1 MREMAQR
8 EKESAQGDRD
18 RRDRS
23 TTQDKF
29 PEVPVHEH
37 VPENDTRARE
47 EEEAI
52 EPTVNPAVQPTSES
66 LADPTQAPPADSTA
80 PLPREQTVVGGST
93 ISVNSQDSSAVQS
106 HGIATDTLDPST
118 SVAHTVGVY
127 TPAELLA
134 LRPPQG
140 VACLPP
146 RGVNMGLLK
155 QLTALGS
162 GKKKPKPQ
170 AKGGAKGRGGGGAG
184 AKKSGGLYTPLCSL
198 A

>member
-1 MREMAQR
+1 MAQR

-66 LADPTQAPPADSTA
+66 LADACESLLGATDCATVMFVAMCFIQAQTCAEASERTPALPFLDST
-80 PLPREQTVVGGST
+80 
-93 ISVNSQDSSAVQS
+93 
-106 HGIATDTLDPST
+106 
-118 SVAHTVGVY
+118 
-127 TPAELLA
+127 
-134 LRPPQG
+134 
-140 VACLPP
+140 
-146 RGVNMGLLK
+146 
-155 QLTALGS
+155 
-162 GKKKPKPQ
+162 
-170 AKGGAKGRGGGGAG
+170 
-184 AKKSGGLYTPLCSL
+184 
-198 A
+198 